1 MAMGAPARRAVAIRP
16 ARSVHASVAE
26 VTGGKQ
32 TPAGGR
38 HAGVLSRRSEL
49 LCWIPAG
56 NTL

>member
-1 MAMGAPARRAVAIRP
+1 MGAPARRAVAIRP

-38 HAGVLSRRSEL
+38 HAGVL
-49 LCWIPAG
+49 
-56 NTL
+56 